1 MTENNRKFLK
11 NVNYYWHYTEYHRSI
26 SNKTQQYFTCFNDNL
41 LPITAFTGGL
51 LLEDNDTIDEKPLY
65 YFYDINK
72 EYSCSTTRSY
82 QTLVRNFVDFNI
94 TRMFYV
100 NKGDNFIS
108 VVKSSS
114 GLIFDEDSI
123 LMMLAIDKDYFF
135 EVRSSGINLDVDFK
149 FDKFKILLSNKLL
162 IPEYKS
168 LYKAIYKYI
177 LQNIRELDFDI
188 DIVYINSIEKRLYK
202 KTPVEFSL
210 PKFKSL
216 GEMKIFLNNLYK
228 EL

>member
-1 MTENNRKFLK
+1 MALMDDCIEWLDFCD
-11 NVNYYWHYTEYHRSI
+11 Y
-26 SNKTQQYFTCFNDNL
+26 
-41 LPITAFTGGL
+41 
-51 LLEDNDTIDEKPLY
+51 
-65 YFYDINK
+65 
-72 EYSCSTTRSY
+72 
-82 QTLVRNFVDFNI
+82 LVREISDSKPSEYKDGQVDGLKMATDMMRAYLEVYPDFVDPI
-94 TRMFYV
+94 H
-100 NKGDNFIS
+100 
-108 VVKSSS
+108 
-114 GLIFDEDSI
+114 
-123 LMMLAIDKDYFF
+123 
-135 EVRSSGINLDVDFK
+135 K

-168 LYKAIYKYI
+168 LYTAIDKYI

>member
-1 MTENNRKFLK
+1 
-11 NVNYYWHYTEYHRSI
+11 
-26 SNKTQQYFTCFNDNL
+26 
-41 LPITAFTGGL
+41 
-51 LLEDNDTIDEKPLY
+51 
-65 YFYDINK
+65 
-72 EYSCSTTRSY
+72 
-82 QTLVRNFVDFNI
+82 
-94 TRMFYV
+94 
-100 NKGDNFIS
+100 
-108 VVKSSS
+108 
-114 GLIFDEDSI
+114 
-123 LMMLAIDKDYFF
+123 MMLAIDKDYFF

-168 LYKAIYKYI
+168 LYTTIDKYI

-202 KTPVEFSL
+202 KTPVGFSL